1 MTIGE
6 NIRHY
11 RKLNNLSAKALADK
25 LNCSAQAILQYER
38 NERKPSL
45 EILTSICEV
54 LSIPVEMLINTN
66 FNGKFIDFAI
76 SIAKESSESDKMM
89 YNLNQPI
96 SSMFKYYK
104 KYNDTITDSLL
115 NFIKHVDSSID
126 LEGLDD
132 RLLDSLCEDVCDL
145 LEFKLYKHFK
155 NKG

>member
-45 EILTSICEV
+45 DILTSISEV
-54 LSIPVEMLINTN
+54 LSIPVEILINSN
-66 FNGKFIDFAI
+66 YKDKLNKLAI
-76 SIAKESSESDKMM
+76 EIAKDIPKSDNMI
-89 YNLNQPI
+89 YDLNQPL
-96 SSMFKYYK
+96 SSMFEYNK

-115 NFIKHVDSSID
+115 NFIKYIDSSID
-126 LEGLDD
+126 LDSLDN

-145 LEFKLYKHFK
+145 LEFKLYKYFK